1 MADSDS
7 DSALSSAPP
16 TEDEMPIDTEP
27 TATAKTAPK
36 TNNKKKKKSSTIL
49 TFFNKRSPS
58 PPRRK
63 RPASPPH
70 EYVPEDNPDIAVRIQ
85 RVNRVDAPT
94 DTSAVHRHVPLA
106 LQRRIP
112 PGRAARRPSGY

>member
-16 TEDEMPIDTEP
+16 TEDEMPLDTEP

-36 TNNKKKKKSSTIL
+36 NNKDKKDKKKKKNSTIL

-70 EYVPEDNPDIAVRIQ
+70 DYVPEDNPDIAVRIR
-85 RVNRVDAPT
+85 RVSRVRNT
-94 DTSAVHRHVPLA
+94 H
-106 LQRRIP
+106 
-112 PGRAARRPSGY
+112 